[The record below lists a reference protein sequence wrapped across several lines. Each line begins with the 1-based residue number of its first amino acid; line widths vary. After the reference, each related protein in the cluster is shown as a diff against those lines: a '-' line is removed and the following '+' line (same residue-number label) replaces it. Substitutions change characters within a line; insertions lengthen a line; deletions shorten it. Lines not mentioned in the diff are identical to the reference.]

1 MDDSTDAPSSSSQ
14 PKSTRVRGPTMMAQI
29 TKVRQTGI
37 KIAVEFDPRTH
48 ACIGDRKNAATFRS
62 YVAFLARSKCSLL
75 KDEWKDINSKIK
87 DAIWI
92 DVKGYFT
99 IPQCEDP
106 KKDRL
111 KDEWIRYAGDRWRG
125 FKTQLTTKYITR
137 PKPNVRPP
145 FLKENVARNVYK
157 HVLSRG
163 GYSLLEEKMKI
174 ERKLSRDDSTLTDDD
189 RSPSP
194 PPREEKWKRARQKK
208 GGEYTT
214 KEVEVVAEKIDSLVE
229 ETKKGVFVPDGRN
242 DILTA
247 VIGTSEHGGRVRGV
261 GKHHKLSTFFGRS
274 SSRQRHDHIDVQEE
288 LAQIRSDFDH
298 KLAEELVVDG
308 STKASCSTAKGSAKE
323 VELDAV
329 QKLCVML
336 LQSGD
341 DHLEFPLSHCKIAI
355 NFHVS
360 AKCIRELLMGDNWLD
375 LSILQVW
382 CTYIHRICVEKK
394 ISEMYGFM
402 DPAVLCYRDNVAKT
416 QSAVKKYIKDKLRDE
431 NRVCHLLPFNHGGHW
446 QLIILIPKNN
456 IVVVLCSLHWDLNE
470 TMKKI
475 VTDAFGVYQMAN
487 GNRKKAKW
495 LYPKTRRQP
504 NSDDCGYYVMK
515 NMLDI
520 VSANITDSWVEIFN
534 DPQMLTKHEM
544 YDLRLRWATCFLELY
559 GD

>member
-1 MDDSTDAPSSSSQ
+1 MDDSTDVHSSSSQ
-14 PKSTRVRGPTMMAQI
+14 PRSTRVRGPTMMAQI
-29 TKVRQTGI
+29 TKVRQTGV
-37 KIAVEFDPRTH
+37 KIAVEFHPRTH

-62 YVAFLARSKCSLL
+62 YVAFLARTKCSIL

-111 KDEWIRYAGDRWRG
+111 KDEWIRYAGDRWREAIWKEFVKSRDTPE
-125 FKTQLTTKYITR
+125 FKEKSQKGR
-137 PKPNVRPP
+137 
-145 FLKENVARNVYK
+145 ENVARNVYK

-229 ETKKGVFVPDGRN
+229 ETKKETNKEV
-242 DILTA
+242 
-247 VIGTSEHGGRVRGV
+247 
-261 GKHHKLSTFFGRS
+261 
-274 SSRQRHDHIDVQEE
+274 VQSC
-288 LAQIRSDFDH
+288 Q
-298 KLAEELVVDG
+298 KVVVDG
-308 STKASCSTAKGSAKE
+308 SAKASCSAAKGSAKE

-341 DHLEFPLSHCKIAI
+341 DHLELALSHCKIAI

-360 AKCIRELLMGDNWLD
+360 AKCIRELLMGFNWLD

-402 DPAVLCYRDNVAKT
+402 DPGALCFRDSVAKT
-416 QSAVKKYIKDKLRDE
+416 QSAVKKYIKEKLRDE

-446 QLIILIPKNN
+446 QLIILIPKDN

-487 GNRKKAKW
+487 GNRKKANW

-504 NSDDCGYYVMK
+504 NSNYCGYYVMK

-534 DPQMLTKHEM
+534 DPQMLTNNEL